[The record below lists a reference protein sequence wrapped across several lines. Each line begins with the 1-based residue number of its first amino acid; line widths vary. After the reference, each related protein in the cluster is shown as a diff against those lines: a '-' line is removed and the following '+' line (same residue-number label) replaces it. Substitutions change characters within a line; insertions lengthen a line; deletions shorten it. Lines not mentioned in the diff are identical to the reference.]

1 MQASS
6 LQLELKITQFRL
18 NSVYQFTQH
27 FRIVKQLLSRQ
38 DTIFEHNSSER
49 NNHNHW
55 QNGITPVW
63 LQKG

>member
-1 MQASS
+1 MLESS
-6 LQLELKITQFRL
+6 LQRELKITQLRL
-18 NSVYQFTQH
+18 ISVYPFTQH

-55 QNGITPVW
+55 QNGIAPVW